1 MKRSVLAL
9 GAAALAFTAAPALA
23 KEGGHGNHG
32 QHSGA
37 AQAEH
42 GKPAKTARAKRLKA
56 CPPGLAKK
64 HTGCLPPGQWRKGD
78 QLPES
83 WMAQYLAYSAL
94 PDFYRDRY
102 AASAGHRYVYRDDRV
117 FVIDAV
123 TRTILNVIIR

>member
-23 KEGGHGNHG
+23 KEGSHGNHG
-32 QHSGA
+32 QHSGTA
-37 AQAEH
+37 HAEH
-42 GKPAKTARAKRLKA
+42 GKPGKHAGAKPLKA
-56 CPPGLAKK
+56 C
-64 HTGCLPPGQWRKGD
+64 PPGQWRKGD

-83 WMAQYLAYSAL
+83 WVAQYLAYSAL
-94 PDFYRDRY
+94 PDFYRDRN